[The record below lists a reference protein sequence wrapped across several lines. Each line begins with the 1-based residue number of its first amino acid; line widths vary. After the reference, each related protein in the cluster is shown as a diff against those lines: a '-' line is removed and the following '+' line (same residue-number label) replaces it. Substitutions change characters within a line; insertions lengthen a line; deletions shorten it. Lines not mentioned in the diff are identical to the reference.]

1 MRAST
6 LGRCTKLL
14 VILTAVILLAGI
26 ASAQVQGA
34 AFTSEPVVS
43 TPCNP
48 NTCVP
53 DLNSGAV
60 FTVNGNRCSSG
71 GTCNLMLRAQMLAT
85 ALDVYFSTPGLGGNQ
100 IGAYNGLGTKTPA
113 LGGIA
118 VDLSHICNMIDG
130 TSGSSCSGTYE
141 DSRPEFGIVTPC
153 LGTTVGQMLSYSNF
167 LSSVNGSPVATATTG
182 ANWYL
187 QNKTKQVFAKD
198 GFDNFNNQIVN
209 IAPTSCGPTF

>member
-1 MRAST
+1 MGFWKNSNGAKIINAGGSTGGVCYSGTWLRQFDPYQDLSATASCKT
-6 LGRCTKLL
+6 VASYVAT
-14 VILTAVILLAGI
+14 VI
-26 ASAQVQGA
+26 GA
-34 AFTSEPVVS
+34 A
-43 TPCNP
+43 N
-48 NTCVP
+48 
-53 DLNSGAV
+53 
-60 FTVNGNRCSSG
+60 CSSG